1 MTKKQFLE
9 LLSKKRVILDGA
21 TGSNLSAAGMPVGVC
36 PEQWILE
43 NPEALIGLQLQ
54 YLEAGTD
61 ILYAPTFSGNRIKLA
76 EYGLEEQ
83 AEEMNTRL
91 VGLSQEAVKRYCAL
105 QEEKG
110 SGARKV
116 FVAADLTMTGKQ
128 LAPIGTLDF
137 EELVDVYKE
146 QLRYVCTAGADL
158 IVVETM
164 MSLQECRAA
173 VLAAKETCEL
183 PVMVT
188 LTFGEDGRTLF
199 GTAPDTAMVVLQ
211 SMGADAVGLNC
222 STGPDKMCE
231 IVEKMQSV
239 AEIPL
244 IVKPNAGLPVL
255 KDGKTVYDMTPEQFT
270 EHMKVLLD
278 MGASLVGGCCGTT
291 PEHIRAL
298 ADCAKEYAPYVPE
311 AKEQRILTTERNLLK
326 IDLDGRF
333 LVIGERINPTG
344 KKALQTELK
353 AGSLEMVRRMAEEQL
368 EQGADVLDIN
378 LGMNGIDE
386 KAMLLQVMEEVEGL
400 VDLPLC
406 IDSSHQDIIEAALRR
421 YPGRALINSISLEPG
436 KLEQLLPA
444 AKKYGAMF
452 ILLPL
457 SEQGLPKNLEEKKTI
472 IRTIY
477 DAALRYGLRK
487 TDIIVDGLVNTVGA
501 NKEAALQTLETIRY
515 CKEELEV
522 ATVCGLSNISFGLPE
537 RQYVNATFLA
547 FAIQAGITMAIL
559 NPAQDMLMNMAYAA
573 DLLKNKE
580 EADVRYIERATAKP
594 MTLVETAAWNRVKEL
609 AAGGNG
615 AGVGSN
621 GNGFGSAAVGENGSE
636 NAGAVN
642 SAGKGVMAAGAD
654 ALAGNAAKAR
664 VKPPVFDA
672 VMKGNRRMIVEL
684 VKQELAKGQLTPSEL
699 LDTQL
704 IAAINEVGDLF
715 NRQKYFLPQL
725 IASAEA
731 MKTAIEY
738 LEPQLA
744 AAGSTE
750 KLGVVVIATVAGDIH
765 DIGKNLVTL
774 MLKNY
779 GFEVIDLGKD
789 VPTEEIIRVAAE
801 RNADIIGISALM
813 TTTMQEMKEVVRQR
827 NEAGLRA
834 KVMIGG
840 AVITQSYCDEIG
852 ADGYAKD
859 AQEAVSVAKQ
869 LLCEDKENEDIKSE
883 CNCSA
888 EWWSWSKDIK
898 C

>member
-9 LLSKKRVILDGA
+9 MLSKKRVILDGA

-36 PEQWILE
+36 PEQWILD
-43 NPEALIGLQLQ
+43 NPETLIGLQLQ

-76 EYGLEEQ
+76 EYGLEQ
-83 AEEMNTRL
+83 RAEEMNTRL
-91 VGLSQEAVKRYCAL
+91 VGLSREAVRRYRVM

-110 SGARKV
+110 NGAPVRDV

-137 EELVDVYKE
+137 EELVDIYKE
-146 QLRYVCTAGADL
+146 QLRYVCAAGADL

-173 VLAAKETCEL
+173 LLAAKETCEL

-199 GTAPDTAMVVLQ
+199 GTAPDTAVVVLQ

-222 STGPDKMCE
+222 STGPDKMRE

-239 AEIPL
+239 AEVPL

-255 KDGKTVYDMTPEQFT
+255 KDGRTVYDMTPEQFA
-270 EHMKVLLD
+270 EHMRVLLD
-278 MGASLVGGCCGTT
+278 MGAAMVGGCCGTT
-291 PEHIRAL
+291 PEHIRVL
-298 ADCAKEYAPYVPE
+298 SDCARGYAPYVPE
-311 AKEQRILTTERNLLK
+311 VKEQRILTTERNLLK

-344 KKALQTELK
+344 KKALQAELK
-353 AGSLEMVRRMAEEQL
+353 EGSLELVRRMAEEQL
-368 EQGADVLDIN
+368 EQGADILDIN

-406 IDSSHQDIIEAALRR
+406 IDSSHPDIIEAALRR

-477 DAALRYGLRK
+477 DAALQHGLRK
-487 TDIIVDGLVNTVGA
+487 TDMIVDGLVNTVGA

-522 ATVCGLSNISFGLPE
+522 ATMCGLSNISFGLPE

-594 MTLVETAAWNRVKEL
+594 MTLVETAEWNRVKEL
-609 AAGGNG
+609 AEGSRGAGIGTTGNG
-615 AGVGSN
+615 ADTVASGRGA
-621 GNGFGSAAVGENGSE
+621 SAREVK
-636 NAGAVN
+636 AGA
-642 SAGKGVMAAGAD
+642 
-654 ALAGNAAKAR
+654 
-664 VKPPVFDA
+664 KPPVYEA

-684 VKQELAKGQLTPSEL
+684 VKQELTEGELTPSEL

-731 MKTAIEY
+731 MKMAIEY

-801 RNADIIGISALM
+801 RDADIIGISALM

-827 NEAGLRA
+827 NAAGLHA

-859 AQEAVSVAKQ
+859 AQEAVGVAKQ
-869 LLCEDKENEDIKSE
+869 LLERS
-883 CNCSA
+883 
-888 EWWSWSKDIK
+888 
-898 C
+898 